1 MSRFLQTVSLSNH
14 VYHCLI
20 AAPVLLVSPGNAF
33 AIPSIS
39 VSSSHVPHASRGV
52 RTSNDDS
59 VSHDVGALP
68 YPGGWLICMASIA
81 GICWYKSSTFHTPT
95 HRKSP
100 QHNGTAMYKKSPQP
114 NRKSPQ
120 QVDFPMAQA
129 HRPKS

>member
-1 MSRFLQTVSLSNH
+1 MSRSLQTVSLSNH

-68 YPGGWLICMASIA
+68 YPGGWLLDMHGQHS
-81 GICWYKSSTFHTPT
+81 WYMLVYGLVETCQMCH
-95 HRKSP
+95 
-100 QHNGTAMYKKSPQP
+100 
-114 NRKSPQ
+114 
-120 QVDFPMAQA
+120 
-129 HRPKS
+129 